1 MFKKKKK
8 AAKTNYYFESF
19 HELCNYSV
27 RCGEYILKFV
37 ENFNHEKLLQ
47 VKEEVH
53 AIEREADVKKH
64 ETTAKLLTEFMTPI
78 DREDIFELLR
88 LIDDVTDAMEEVS
101 LKLYLYDYR
110 ELPPNTIPFIRLTLE
125 CIKETETCLKAFPE
139 YLNHEVIDPLIQ
151 NVIKLEEQSDTVYIE
166 DMHSLYMNETD
177 GFKRHRAEAMYT
189 MLEEVSDRCR
199 EVCRFVQNIALKNM

>member
-1 MFKKKKK
+1 MFFKKKKK
-8 AAKTNYYFESF
+8 VKTNEYFESF
-19 HELCNYSV
+19 HELAHYSV
-27 RCGEYILKFV
+27 RCGEYILDFM
-37 ENFNHEKLLQ
+37 EHFDHEKLLQ
-47 VKEEVH
+47 IKEEVH
-53 AIEREADVKKH
+53 EIEREADIKKH
-64 ETTAKLLTEFMTPI
+64 DITAKLLTEFMTPI

-110 ELPPNTIPFIRLTLE
+110 ELPPETIPFVKLTVS
-125 CIKETETCLKAFPE
+125 CMKETEECLKAFPH
-139 YLNHEVIDPLIQ
+139 YLDRDVIVPLISK
-151 NVIKLEEQSDTVYIE
+151 VIHLEEESDALYIE
-166 DMHSLYMNETD
+166 NMHNLYLKEKD